1 MKEIKKVAIAL
12 GQGFTPGVNAI
23 IMGTAIT
30 AHRLGWQVVGI
41 RDGFE
46 GLLFPER
53 YPDKG
58 LIDFGPGAIGKL
70 NPLESDAMGTA
81 SMVDPFNVRTINELE
96 MVEEVDMS
104 EVLLANL
111 KKEGIDAVI
120 AIMMGR
126 GLSIL
131 HRLNQKG
138 LQSVCIPRSV
148 ENDMAST
155 AVSFGFNSALS
166 FTIEMLDRA
175 MSAAKSAKKV
185 GVIEV
190 LGAQSGWLALQS
202 ATAVLADAVILPE
215 YPCDVKKLAE
225 HLKSRINRERP
236 YGLVVVAEGASFTN
250 LSATFTSPQNE
261 MIKKALSPRA
271 DEAESN
277 PFVINRSGKAAATLS
292 NALQQLMTD
301 EIFPL
306 VLGPWTRG
314 GAATAV
320 DRQLGLGYGSAA
332 VKALQSG
339 HFSTMVSF
347 MPPAM
352 QFVPLIDALNKV
364 RTVQED
370 SYFIDIAR
378 SLGINI
384 GGTSV

>member
-1 MKEIKKVAIAL
+1 MKEIKRVAIAL
-12 GQGFTPGVNAI
+12 GAGFTPGVNAI
-23 IMGTAIT
+23 IIGAAIS

-41 RDGFE
+41 MDGFE

-53 YPDKG
+53 YPNKG
-58 LIDFGPGAIGKL
+58 LIDLNADAVGKL

-81 SMVDPFNVRTINELE
+81 SMVDPFNVRSINDLD

-104 EVLLANL
+104 DVLLQNL
-111 KKEGIDAVI
+111 KKENVDAVI

-131 HRLNQKG
+131 HKLNLKG

-148 ENDMAST
+148 ENDMAAT

-175 MSAAKSAKKV
+175 KGAAKSAQKV
-185 GVIEV
+185 AVIEV
-190 LGAQSGWLALQS
+190 LGAQSGWLAIQS
-202 ATAVLADAVILPE
+202 GTAVLADAVIIPE
-215 YPCDVKKLAE
+215 FPCDVHKLAE
-225 HLKSRINRERP
+225 HLKSRINRDRP

-250 LSATFTSPQNE
+250 QSGAAVSEKAMAL
-261 MIKKALSPRA
+261 KKALSPLA
-271 DEAESN
+271 TEEESGQ
-277 PFVINRSGKAAATLS
+277 FVINRSGKAAVTLS
-292 NALQQLMTD
+292 NALQQIMTN

-332 VKALQSG
+332 IRALKSG
-339 HFSTMVSF
+339 QFGTMVSF
-347 MPPAM
+347 MPPVM
-352 QFVPLIDALNKV
+352 QFVPLIDSLNKV
-364 RTVQED
+364 RTVHAE
-370 SYFIDIAR
+370 SYFIDIAH
-378 SLGINI
+378 SLGIFT
-384 GGTSV
+384 GE

>member
-1 MKEIKKVAIAL
+1 MKEIKRVAIAL
-12 GQGFTPGVNAI
+12 GAGFTPGVNAI
-23 IMGTAIT
+23 IMGAAIT

-58 LIDFGPGAIGKL
+58 LIDLGPGVISKL

-81 SMVDPFNVRTINELE
+81 SMVDPFNVRSINEME

-104 EVLLANL
+104 DVLLSNL
-111 KKEGIDAVI
+111 KKAGIDAVI

-131 HRLNQKG
+131 HKLNLKG
-138 LQSVCIPRSV
+138 MQSVCIPRSV
-148 ENDMAST
+148 ENDMAATS
-155 AVSFGFNSALS
+155 VSFGFNSALS

-175 MSAAKSAKKV
+175 MSAAKSANKV

-202 ATAVLADAVILPE
+202 ATAVLADAVVLPE

-225 HLKSRINRERP
+225 YLKGKINRDRP
-236 YGLVVVAEGASFTN
+236 YGLVVVAEGASFLN
-250 LSATFTSPQNE
+250 LTGAKSEKND
-261 MIKKALSPRA
+261 MLKKALSPLA
-271 DEAESN
+271 DEDESN
-277 PFVINRSGKAAATLS
+277 QFVINRSGKAAAVLS
-292 NALQQLMTD
+292 NALQQQMTE

-314 GAATAV
+314 GSATAV

-332 VKALQSG
+332 VRAVQSAQ
-339 HFSTMVSF
+339 FSTMVSF
-347 MPPAM
+347 MPPSM
-352 QFVPLIDALNKV
+352 QFVPLIQALNKV
-364 RTVQED
+364 RTVNTE

-378 SLGINI
+378 SLGIYT
-384 GGTSV
+384 GE

>member
-1 MKEIKKVAIAL
+1 MKEIKRVAIAL
-12 GQGFTPGVNAI
+12 GAGFTPGVNAI
-23 IMGTAIT
+23 IMGAAIT
-30 AHRLGWQVVGI
+30 AHRMGWQVVGI

-53 YPDKG
+53 YQQSG
-58 LIDFGPGAIGKL
+58 LIDLGPDTISKL
-70 NPLESDAMGTA
+70 NPLGSDAMGTA
-81 SMVDPFNVRTINELE
+81 SMVDPFNVRTINELD

-104 EVLLANL
+104 DVLLQNL

-131 HRLNQKG
+131 HRLNLKG

-148 ENDMAST
+148 ENDMAAT

-175 MSAAKSAKKV
+175 MGAAKSAQKV

-190 LGAQSGWLALQS
+190 LGSKSGWLALQS
-202 ATAVLADAVILPE
+202 GTAVLADAVILPE

-225 HLKSRINRERP
+225 HLKSRINRDRP
-236 YGLVVVAEGASFTN
+236 YALVVVAEGASFTN
-250 LSATFTSPQNE
+250 LTGAALSEKAID
-261 MIKKALSPRA
+261 MKRALSPLA
-271 DEAESN
+271 TEEESGQ
-277 PFVINRSGKAAATLS
+277 FVINRSGKAADTLS
-292 NALQQLMTD
+292 NALQQLMTE

-314 GAATAV
+314 GEATAV

-332 VKALQSG
+332 IRALQSG
-339 HFSTMVSF
+339 QFSTMVSF

-352 QFVPLIDALNKV
+352 QFVPLIEALNKV
-364 RTVQED
+364 RTVHNE
-370 SYFIDIAR
+370 SYFIDIAH
-378 SLGINI
+378 SLGIFT
-384 GGTSV
+384 GE

>member
-1 MKEIKKVAIAL
+1 MKEIKRVAIAL
-12 GQGFTPGVNAI
+12 GAGFTPGVNAI
-23 IMGTAIT
+23 IIGAAIS

-41 RDGFE
+41 MDGFE

-53 YPDKG
+53 YPNKG
-58 LIDFGPGAIGKL
+58 LIDLNADAVGKL

-81 SMVDPFNVRTINELE
+81 SMVDPFNVRSINDLD

-104 EVLLANL
+104 DLLLQNL
-111 KKEGIDAVI
+111 KKENVDAVI

-131 HRLNQKG
+131 HKLNLKG

-148 ENDMAST
+148 ENDMAAT

-175 MSAAKSAKKV
+175 KGAAKSAQKV
-185 GVIEV
+185 AVIEV
-190 LGAQSGWLALQS
+190 LGAQSGWLAIQS
-202 ATAVLADAVILPE
+202 GTAVLADAVIIPE
-215 YPCDVKKLAE
+215 FPCDVHKLAE
-225 HLKSRINRERP
+225 HIKSRINRDRP

-250 LSATFTSPQNE
+250 QSGAAVSEKAMAL
-261 MIKKALSPRA
+261 KKALSPLA
-271 DEAESN
+271 TEEESGQ
-277 PFVINRSGKAAATLS
+277 FVINRSGKAAVTLS
-292 NALQQLMTD
+292 NALQQIMTN

-332 VKALQSG
+332 IRALKSG
-339 HFSTMVSF
+339 QFGTMVSF
-347 MPPAM
+347 MPPVM
-352 QFVPLIDALNKV
+352 QFVPLIDSLNKV
-364 RTVQED
+364 RTVHAE
-370 SYFIDIAR
+370 SYFIDIAH
-378 SLGINI
+378 SLGIFT
-384 GGTSV
+384 GA